1 VAISYVSGASAAAN
15 TVAMPSHAAG
25 DLIICWAFRDG
36 STTQPTVPSGIG
48 WINPSLGAAG
58 TTCSNAWAY
67 KYAASGSET
76 TGTWTNATGV
86 VVVVYRGAVLDM
98 SGGSTWTSGSG
109 SSNSITHPTT
119 NAPKYD
125 SQMWS
130 VRFCGHR
137 TATNLTTNTP
147 AGYTA
152 RAGVATEC
160 RAMDTN
166 GVFTS
171 ATGTQAQSVSAS
183 SGWIAQQMQLISPDA
198 NPVST
203 DSDNFNTGSVPDSTK
218 WNTTT
223 ASGGTATL
231 ASSQLSLSVTA
242 TSGSTARVLS
252 KKSRTLTGSSVK
264 FQLGTVSGFATT
276 PTNAFG
282 FIGGGFGYGWFV
294 ETPTIVWPAHTYW
307 SFGAAASA
315 PIDGV
320 LTGVTH
326 TAGNWYRVRES
337 GGSVYFDYSSD
348 GTNWTNYASEVLGTS
363 ASLAGFG
370 YAVSGYHYGA
380 AAAVVAINS
389 PFTSYVGGVNV
400 DNLNYT
406 LSTAWTADASL
417 NAYATPY
424 ATGVD
429 PPDIASLSDRFLTK
443 DTTKWAWST
452 NATVTSGRAVLPL
465 PASSAVVEN
474 IYNNAVGADN
484 YFQFKSGNELT
495 FQLVQP
501 TTADPQVWTVI
512 QLEPM
517 DGGGAT
523 RMYYNNGSWIADH
536 YNAAWGYVGGSSV
549 AFSAGAWGKIRNN
562 AGTVEWY
569 TSPDGVNWTMFT
581 SLALTRL
588 YGYVRVN
595 IWGQNNGLIA
605 SPGTAIW
612 DNINVLPLT
621 AGSSLTVTASAPGDV
636 SVGRSA
642 SAALSV
648 VAAPPGVG
656 RYDAKAQAALF
667 INGMFPAA
675 ILKTLNAASSLA
687 LTASPSSSGTEFG
700 TAAAQ
705 LSATASPSAA
715 AVKGTSAAAVS
726 TITATTTVN
735 PSRGQTIGG
744 SLGATATPA
753 PAGGF
758 GSRQVQ
764 ANLVGYA
771 FPTAQGLRIHN
782 AAASLAITSTG
793 TAVGFEN
800 DVAAA
805 ALAVTAARTA
815 AAARGQ
821 AIVASLALE
830 TLSMAAMSVS
840 LGFGASLAVSAQMWA
855 TADEPREII
864 EVEAD
869 DRSADAGDGDFQ
881 VAVAASPRR
890 AEAGADV
897 RAVEVAAEVRAASV
911 AADGRASS
919 TSADERLALV
929 PAVDSSAN
937 A

>member
-1 VAISYVSGASAAAN
+1 VAITYVSGASAATN
-15 TVAMPSHAAG
+15 TVAMPSHQAG

-36 STTQPTVPSGIG
+36 STTVPTMPSG
-48 WINPSLGAAG
+48 WISLDMGIAG
-58 TTCSNAWAY
+58 TSCASEVGY

-76 TGTWTNATGV
+76 TGTWTSATGV
-86 VVVVYRGAVLDM
+86 VVVVYRGAYVDAPLYTSN
-98 SGGSTWTSGSG
+98 SGV
-109 SSNSITHPTT
+109 SSSITHPTT
-119 NAPKYD
+119 GVPHYD

-171 ATGTQAQSVSAS
+171 ATGTQSQSVSAS
-183 SGWIAQQMQLISPDA
+183 SGWIAQQIQLIDKDA

-218 WNTTT
+218 WATYTAAGGAATLTSSQLRLSTTTT
-223 ASGGTATL
+223 A
-231 ASSQLSLSVTA
+231 AST
-242 TSGSTARVLS
+242 TRVLS
-252 KKSRTLTGSSVK
+252 KKSRTVTGSGVK
-264 FQLGTVSGFATT
+264 FKMGSITGATFAA
-276 PTNAFG
+276 NNIG
-282 FIGGGFGYGWFV
+282 FIGGKFGYGWMILSSSIMYPSATWWSIGIVSNLNTFGTGC
-294 ETPTIVWPAHTYW
+294 TPQ
-307 SFGAAASA
+307 
-315 PIDGV
+315 
-320 LTGVTH
+320 
-326 TAGNWYRVRES
+326 AGNWYRVRES
-337 GGSVYFDYSSD
+337 GGTVYFDISTD
-348 GTNWTNYASEVLGTS
+348 GTNWSNWASETLGATHADVLGFSIS
-363 ASLAGFG
+363 AREFDTGATV
-370 YAVSGYHYGA
+370 AV
-380 AAAVVAINS
+380 INS
-389 PFTSYVGGVNV
+389 LFTSYTSTINL
-400 DNLNYT
+400 DDLNYT
-406 LSTAWTADASL
+406 ASTAWTADASL
-417 NAYATPY
+417 SVYATPY
-424 ATGVD
+424 ATAVN
-429 PPDIASLSDRFLTK
+429 PPDITSLSDRFLTK

-465 PASSAVVEN
+465 PASSAVVEQ
-474 IYNNAVGADN
+474 IYSNPVGADN
-484 YFQFKSGNELT
+484 YFQFKSGNELS

-517 DGGGAT
+517 DGGGAV
-523 RMYYNNGSWIADH
+523 RMYYNNGYWIADH

-621 AGSSLTVTASAPGDV
+621 AGSSLTVTASAPGGV
-636 SVGRSA
+636 SVGRSVA
-642 SAALSV
+642 AALSV

-687 LTASPSSSGTEFG
+687 LTAGPSSSGTEFG

-715 AVKGTSAAAVS
+715 AVKSTSAAAVS

-753 PAGGF
+753 PAGGVV
-758 GSRQVQ
+758 GRQVQ

-782 AAASLAITSTG
+782 AAASLAITSTR

-821 AIVASLALE
+821 AIVTSLALE

-840 LGFGASLAVSAQMWA
+840 LDFGASLAVSAQMWA

-869 DRSADAGDGDFQ
+869 DRSADAGDRDFQ

-911 AADGRASS
+911 AADGRASYP
-919 TSADERLALV
+919 SADERLALV
-929 PAVDSSAN
+929 PAAGSSAN